1 MRKKFSLLLFL
12 IITFWEMHLWGATH
26 PDNQKIWVKK
36 NSAKLD
42 TAISFV
48 KWCPCRVIQLFSKR
62 IRKRQTNCRQA
73 IDPRSENQGLQSN
86 HQPQIPW
93 GRGSHLESIMHW
105 NQLWS
110 DRNNGQWTPSLPY
123 WCPAALTR
131 VSFERLCSVLKVMW
145 LGRKTNSFPLLSVP
159 LTYSG
164 AFCNMQEQRVFK
176 SCYFF
181 KEKNIQIKVH
191 K

>member
-1 MRKKFSLLLFL
+1 MRKNSLSSYFSLKHSGKCICEEQLTL
-12 IITFWEMHLWGATH
+12 ITRKFEWKL
-26 PDNQKIWVKK
+26 
-36 NSAKLD
+36 SAKLD
-42 TAISFV
+42 TAISFM

-105 NQLWS
+105 NQLWN

-123 WCPAALTR
+123 RCPAALTE
-131 VSFERLCSVLKVMW
+131 S
-145 LGRKTNSFPLLSVP
+145 LLNAYAQC
-159 LTYSG
+159 L
-164 AFCNMQEQRVFK
+164 R
-176 SCYFF
+176 
-181 KEKNIQIKVH
+181 
-191 K
+191 